1 MSSMSRIQRETKPL
15 QILLTEQERQ
25 LILAAA
31 ALQGHS
37 KMGTF
42 IRMVALDRAREIT
55 TKEES

>member
-1 MSSMSRIQRETKPL
+1 MSRIQRETKPL